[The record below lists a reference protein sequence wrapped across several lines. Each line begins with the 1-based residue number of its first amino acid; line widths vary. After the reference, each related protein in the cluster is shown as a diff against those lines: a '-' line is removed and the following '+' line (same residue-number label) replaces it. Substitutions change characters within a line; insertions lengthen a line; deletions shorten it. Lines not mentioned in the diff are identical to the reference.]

1 MSDTRTCSTCGS
13 YNNGFC
19 KQWKTNISDTTMATD
34 CSKYGVTAK
43 LNKGMQIRK
52 NKLDKKAKKRA
63 EVKPEQKDLICFVEY
78 SEKIIEKIN
87 GKYRRPT
94 SSRKG
99 TGLQIQNKIFLAN
112 GHHKMVNR
120 SSLKITKRFDGIP
133 NWATPKQI
141 DMYNQSKT
149 PNVEPVKKPARK
161 RCNTCEHFIYAVN
174 PATNKAGYR
183 CEITGKFA
191 KDYKQLE
198 HCMAPQY
205 KKKKVEK

>member
-1 MSDTRTCSTCGS
+1 MSDTRTCTACGS

-19 KQWKTNISDTTMATD
+19 KQWKAHISDVTIATD
-34 CSKYGVTAK
+34 CDKYGVTQK
-43 LNKGMQIRK
+43 PNKGMQIRK

-63 EVKPEQKDLICFVEY
+63 EVKPEQKDIVCFVEY

-94 SSRKG
+94 NNRKG
-99 TGLQIQNKIFLAN
+99 TGLQIQNRIVLAN

-120 SSLKITKRFDGIP
+120 SSLKIIKRLEGIP
-133 NWATPKQI
+133 QWATQEQI
-141 DMYNQSKT
+141 KMYNQSKISKS
-149 PNVEPVKKPARK
+149 ELVKKPARK
-161 RCNTCEHFIYAVN
+161 RCNTCEHFIYSVN
-174 PATNKAGYR
+174 PSTNKASYC
-183 CEITGKFA
+183 CEVTGKFA

-205 KKKKVEK
+205 KKKKIGE